1 MQANKELD
9 SFLSQVL
16 PWCDFNDTGVVTS
29 APPGCNY
36 DQNLGYCTSFAF
48 LMVQNL
54 YFSTVCCGRQDSCL
68 QIELQNHSQVPPP
81 RVPAS
86 SILLAFS
93 NVSAFPHHPT
103 PLLRH
108 EHCTPTAP
116 CSFALMSSQGTEI
129 CIFLFQTLL
138 SIQMPKEI
146 QQLCPS
152 LQISPFRLMLDDAS

>member
-54 YFSTVCCGRQDSCL
+54 YFSTACCGRQDSCL
-68 QIELQNHSQVPPP
+68 QIELQNHSQVPPH

-86 SILLAFS
+86 SILLAFGT
-93 NVSAFPHHPT
+93 VSAFLHCPT
-103 PLLRH
+103 PLLRR
-108 EHCTPTAP
+108 EHCTAIAL
-116 CSFALMSSQGTEI
+116 CSFALTSSQGIEI
-129 CIFLFQTLL
+129 CIRYLSVSNTSQHPDAEGNSAPVSFFANFSFQTN
-138 SIQMPKEI
+138 
-146 QQLCPS
+146 
-152 LQISPFRLMLDDAS
+152 A